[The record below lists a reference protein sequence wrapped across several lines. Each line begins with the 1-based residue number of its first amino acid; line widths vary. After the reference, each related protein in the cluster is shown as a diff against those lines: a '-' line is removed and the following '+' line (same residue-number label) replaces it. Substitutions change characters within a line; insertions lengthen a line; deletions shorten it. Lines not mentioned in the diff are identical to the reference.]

1 MRTIR
6 YQADDRQSGMKVGRF
21 LCSKGYSGAVISLL
35 KRNNG
40 LHLNGDHIRTID
52 TINSGDILT
61 VTFSEVSDTLP
72 NNNLHADIIY
82 DDEDIVVFDKPCG
95 MPVHTSAGH
104 DDDTLANLFAAL
116 YPDSY
121 FHAVSRLDRNTSG
134 LIIIAKNKFAASR
147 LMSDE
152 RFRPQKIYLAAVGS
166 RIAGLYCGSGE
177 ISAPIG
183 RENDGIIKR
192 TVRADGESART
203 VFRVVYTSGS
213 YSLLEIKLYTG
224 RTHQIRVHFSYIGF
238 PLIGDDLYGGDTS
251 VLHRQAL
258 HCGKLSFIHP
268 VSEKKMSFVST
279 VPDDISALF
288 GGKIPYMAI

>member
-6 YQADDRQSGMKVGRF
+6 YQADDRQSGMQGGRF
-21 LCSKGYSGAVISLL
+21 LRGAGYSGAVISLL

-40 LHLNGDHIRTID
+40 LHLNGEHIRTID

-61 VTFSEVSDTLP
+61 VTFSEESDTLP
-72 NNNLHADIIY
+72 NPGLHADIVY
-82 DDEDIVVFDKPCG
+82 DDEDLVVFDKPCG

-104 DDDTLANLFAAL
+104 NDDTLANLFAAV

-134 LIIIAKNKFAASR
+134 LIVIAKNKFAASR

-152 RFRPQKIYLAAVGS
+152 NCRPQKIYFAVVGS
-166 RIAGLYCGSGE
+166 GIAGQYGESGE

-183 RENDGIIKR
+183 RENDGFIKR
-192 TVRADGESART
+192 AVRADGEYART
-203 VFRVVYTSGS
+203 LFRIVYTNVS

-251 VLHRQAL
+251 VIHRQAL
-258 HCGKLSFIHP
+258 HCGKLSLIHP
-268 VSEKKMSFVST
+268 VTGKKMSFVST
-279 VPDDISALF
+279 FPDDISVLF